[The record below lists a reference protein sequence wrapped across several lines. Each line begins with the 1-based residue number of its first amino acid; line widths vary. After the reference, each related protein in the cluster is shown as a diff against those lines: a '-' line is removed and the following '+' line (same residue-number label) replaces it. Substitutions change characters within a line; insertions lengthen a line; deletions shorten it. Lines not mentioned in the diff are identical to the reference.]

1 MAIQLPNYQIT
12 QLPNSSAPPR
22 PGSPASSMLAGWGG
36 RLRGEIPQYYTAL
49 LARYGPQ
56 NWWPAR
62 SRFEVII
69 GAYLT
74 QNTNWSNVE
83 KAMANLRGA
92 RLLSIRAMPKPPFAM
107 LHPLVRLSGN
117 FRPNALKVTAFIA
130 FLPRRYSG
138 SLTRMFA

>member
-56 NWWPAR
+56 NWGPAR
-62 SRFEVII
+62 SRCEFIM
-69 GAYLT
+69 GFYPT
-74 QNTNWSNVE
+74 KNTNGSNV
-83 KAMANLRGA
+83 KKPMAILRAPRLLRFAMAF
-92 RLLSIRAMPKPPFAM
+92 S
-107 LHPLVRLSGN
+107 
-117 FRPNALKVTAFIA
+117 T
-130 FLPRRYSG
+130 
-138 SLTRMFA
+138 